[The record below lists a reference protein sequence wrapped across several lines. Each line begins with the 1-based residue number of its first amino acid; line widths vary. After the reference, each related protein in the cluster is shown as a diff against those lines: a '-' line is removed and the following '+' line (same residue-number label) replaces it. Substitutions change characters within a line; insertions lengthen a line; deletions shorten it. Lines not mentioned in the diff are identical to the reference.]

1 MQKNER
7 IMSTINNL
15 IYFAY
20 GSNLKRE
27 QMNERDVVIYKSHK
41 GFIKNYK
48 LEFSKKSIDGSSKA
62 NITKSDG
69 KIVWGIC
76 YVLDADGFEN
86 LRKYEKGYDEQ
97 EVIVYNENQEIL
109 FIAKTFISNKT
120 CDKLPTK
127 DYLNKI
133 IEGAKQHK
141 LPEEYIKKIENQ
153 PIQES

>member
-1 MQKNER
+1 MQKSYSSFNHLR
-7 IMSTINNL
+7 KVSYN
-15 IYFAY
+15 
-20 GSNLKRE
+20 
-27 QMNERDVVIYKSHK
+27 SHK

-48 LEFSKKSIDGSSKA
+48 LEFNKKSIDGSGKA
-62 NITKSDG
+62 NITESECE
-69 KIVWGIC
+69 IVWGVC
-76 YVLDADGFEN
+76 YELDVAGFEN
-86 LRKYEKGYDEQ
+86 LRNHEKGYE
-97 EVIVYNENQEIL
+97 ELEIIVHDENQENL
-109 FIAKTFISNKT
+109 FSAKTFISNKT